1 MLISPANL
9 RLLPPSS
16 ELRALGARKAASA
29 EAAVTHEAEI
39 ERCGRDAAG
48 VVHWFNKYVWTYDP
62 RLIGKKDA
70 QGNALSPYVPFVLWP
85 RQVELIHFLWDR
97 LDANEE
103 WLLEKSR
110 DTGASYVGC
119 GFALNR
125 WLFSPGFKATFGSRK
140 TDYVD
145 KADQPDSLFEK
156 IRIMLAR
163 LPAWQ
168 HPKGFQWNKHSN
180 YLRLVNPA
188 TGAIISGEGGEEM
201 GRGGRSTWYF
211 VDEAAFVPNAE
222 NVEKALSGNT
232 DCVGWVSTVNGM
244 GNLFARKRHSVLE
257 PHQIFRLH
265 YRDDPRKT
273 AEWAAKKKAS
283 LSDETSWASEYEIDY
298 TASLEGVCIPA
309 KWVASAQRLASLLQ
323 PGQVKSNL
331 DYCIGLD
338 VGAGKARSVCCPRR
352 GPIVAVPRSRG
363 QPDTI
368 GTANWALDIAL
379 ELQARMLNFDS
390 PGVGAG
396 VTSAL
401 RKSEQRPKALVVQPV
416 NTGSDPFVDP
426 KWEDGRTSVEL
437 FRNLKAEIWWL
448 ARRAFERTHQH
459 VLWLEGGTVEDG
471 AREHPISDLLIM
483 PKGDPDSDRLANEL
497 SVVRYFKNEAGK
509 IIIES
514 KDQLAKRGV
523 KSPDYA
529 DAFVLTFIGKRG
541 GKYTLDNL

>member
-1 MLISPANL
+1 MLGSLQNL
-9 RLLPPSS
+9 RLPPSS
-16 ELRALGARKAASA
+16 ELRAIGLRKAESVEQTAS
-29 EAAVTHEAEI
+29 HEAEI
-39 ERCGRDAAG
+39 ARCGRDADG
-48 VVHWFNKYVWTYDP
+48 VVHWFNKYAWTYDP

-70 QGNALSPYVPFVLWP
+70 EGNSLSPYVPFTLWP
-85 RQVELIHFLWDR
+85 RQVELVHFLWDR

-110 DTGASYVGC
+110 DTGASYVCC

-125 WLFSPGFKATFGSRK
+125 WLFAEGFKATFGSRK
-140 TDYVD
+140 VDYVD

-156 IRIMLAR
+156 MRIMLTR
-163 LPAWQ
+163 LPLWMQ
-168 HPKGFQWNKHSN
+168 PEGFQWNRHSN
-180 YLRLVNPA
+180 FLRLVNPA
-188 TGAIISGEGGEEM
+188 NGAIISGEGGEDM
-201 GRGGRSTWYF
+201 GRGGRSTMYV
-211 VDEAAFVPNAE
+211 VDEAAFVSNAE

-244 GNLFARKRHSVLE
+244 GNLFARKRHSVMQ

-265 YRDDPRKT
+265 YLDDPRKT
-273 AEWAAKKKAS
+273 PAWAEAKKAS

-309 KWVASAQRLASLLQ
+309 KWVASAQRLASLI
-323 PGQVKSNL
+323 PGQVRSNL
-331 DYCIGLD
+331 DYTLGLD
-338 VGAGKARSVCCPRR
+338 VGAGKARSVVCPRR

-401 RKSEQRPKALVVQPV
+401 RNSEQRPKSLTVQPV

-426 KWEDGRTSVEL
+426 VWEDGRTSDEL

-459 VLWLEGGTVEDG
+459 VLWLEGKSAEDG
-471 AREHPISDLLIM
+471 AREHPISDLLVM
-483 PKGDPDSDRLANEL
+483 PRGDPESDRLAQEL
-497 SVVRYFKNEAGK
+497 SIPRYFRNEKGK
-509 IIIES
+509 IILES
-514 KDQLAKRGV
+514 KDQLARRGV

-529 DAFVLTFIGKRG
+529 DAFVLTFIPKRG
-541 GKYTLDNL
+541 RKYTLDNL